1 MQVLVESCCSLK
13 MTSDIWR
20 QKYYKLKRNIY
31 GVLTIE
37 ITDVVD
43 EIKTP
48 NSCNITHDP
57 DIPVK
62 VLKESADV
70 F

>member
-1 MQVLVESCCSLK
+1 

-20 QKYYKLKRNIY
+20 QKYYKLKLNIY
-31 GVLTIE
+31 GVFTIE

-48 NSCNITHDP
+48 ISYNITYDP

-62 VLKESADV
+62 FLKESAYV

>member
-1 MQVLVESCCSLK
+1 

-31 GVLTIE
+31 GVFTIE

-48 NSCNITHDP
+48 ISYNITYDP

-62 VLKESADV
+62 FLKESADV